1 MVKGRMKSVAT
12 ADTAQAQ
19 RAYDNLKNKMRGV
32 STEAHRGGQ
41 SMTAMSRIIQNESGK
56 IEKSIGNVGK
66 VIAGAFAF
74 REAAGFT
81 SKIIQVRGEMQK
93 LEIAFNT
100 MLKSKEKTDA
110 LMAQMVQTAATTPFE
125 LMDVASGAKSLLAY
139 GVAAED
145 VNETIIR
152 LGNIASA
159 LNIPLGD
166 MAYLFGTTMTQGKVL
181 SKDMY
186 QFMGRGIPIAEELA
200 KQFGVAKDEILGMC
214 SKGKVGFEDI
224 KKALWSMTDEG
235 GKFYNLMQEQSKTLA
250 GQLSNLSDSFDMM
263 LNDLGT
269 RIEDTASKGIE
280 AASWMLDHYEAI
292 GKAIMGLVAAYGTY
306 KAAMLTVYAVEK
318 LSKLKQNIQLV
329 MMYRKELGL
338 MTAVQQAFGKTVAK
352 TTAQQIAL
360 NTAMKANIFIAV
372 ASAVVG
378 LVAALATFNK
388 KQKEAI
394 RSAGEAETQIEAE
407 KKELEELMKVAKDEK
422 SSKEEKAKA
431 IQTINARYGDYLDN
445 MIAETASVKD
455 LSSAYDSLTASIEAK
470 YLAQLKEQ
478 MVGEKQTEYN
488 EQESDLWGYVK
499 DKILDDDNSG
509 LSAKQKGAF
518 ISEMQRYMSKFGGKH
533 NGSDIYNKFL
543 ETYSKYGGKN
553 MSSYEQGRLYSHI
566 WDFKEA
572 QGDLQVAEKAFEDFA
587 AGYSGAMK
595 KVGDAG
601 KKTEEE
607 QTTSVAEIVKEI
619 KAYQAEI
626 DKLEKKAKGKGLTK
640 EEAKS
645 LEDTRKSLDE
655 AEKKYKTYTGKEYG
669 KAGTEE
675 KAESEYLKKRQDFA
689 TKMQRAYEKAQ
700 NDLANATI
708 SAQKDGYAKEKAAL
722 EQENKEREQD
732 IKYSYEDQLR
742 QIEQLE
748 REKYMKEHGG
758 SDKGFVFDAS
768 KNELAIQLL
777 KVTTEEYAAEAARF
791 DAEMTALDEK
801 YYKNRLKLR
810 EDYLKQY
817 GTYAQKEKAIQ
828 DSYARQIKDAR
839 DRGEEDEA
847 KLLEAERDSALYDL
861 KKNYSGLYALIFAD
875 AQTLTK
881 NQLTKAIQA
890 TQEEI
895 QKATNSG
902 DIERLS
908 ELYERLREQM
918 MVQTS
923 NSASSWGFGGIV
935 KGFKDMKTAMTD
947 YETALKN
954 NDREGVNSALM
965 NQENANVLLK
975 ESLTEVF
982 DVFGELGSAL
992 ELFGGTLGEI
1002 GSVFSGLASSAD
1014 GIITAFTSKDKGAL
1028 ISTAISGVLD
1038 LVSLV
1043 GNSIAENK
1051 KAQEEWNQT
1060 VQQCAHE
1067 YTMLQLEALEYKEA
1081 NMFGVE
1087 NPYKKAIDSAKLYS
1101 ESMGELYKMQS
1112 KLENG
1117 QVQTGTKKV
1126 VDAGNVAKGVGAG
1139 AAAGAALGSIIP
1151 GLGTLIGAGIGALL
1165 GGIVGA
1171 CATKTVPIFESLTD
1185 TYGSI
1190 LKEGTET
1197 FELNPEIIADYDKLD
1212 DATKKIVD
1220 NWDEIR
1226 EKALQAEQEMRDNF
1240 SSLAGDIGSKLSDS
1254 LVNAFRNGDIYAAID
1269 DFHGHMT
1276 TVIEDVVE
1284 QLIFAAV
1291 FQDMFDTLE
1300 EKMFD
1305 SFGEGGDQ
1313 SIVDDLM
1320 WMEEEY
1326 AKRLKEYESAMTD
1339 AKETLSSQGYDAWS
1353 PDEEETERKGATKSG
1368 VTASQDSVD
1377 YQNARLTTMQGH
1389 TYEINEGVKSL
1400 KAQNTALIN
1409 NTASILRE
1417 VQGIHE
1423 DTTSISSETAAMRAD
1438 LSAVRAELSS
1448 INKNGVNIKR

>member
-1 MVKGRMKSVAT
+1 MKSVAT

-32 STEAHRGGQ
+32 STEAHRGSQ

-56 IEKSIGNVGK
+56 IEKSIGNIGK

-306 KAAMLTVYAVEK
+306 KAAMLAVYAVEK

-407 KKELEELMKVAKDEK
+407 KKELEELMKVAKNEQ
-422 SSKEEKAKA
+422 SSKEAKSKA

-518 ISEMQRYMSKFGGKH
+518 ISEMQRYMSKFGDKH
-533 NGSDIYNKFL
+533 NGSEIYNKFL

-640 EEAKS
+640 DEAKS

-708 SAQKDGYAKEKAAL
+708 SAQKDGYSKEKAAL

-732 IKYSYEDQLR
+732 IKNSYEDQLR

-748 REKYMKEHGG
+748 RDKYMKEHGG

-881 NQLTKAIQA
+881 NQLAKAIQA

-992 ELFGGTLGEI
+992 ESFGGTLGEI

-1276 TVIEDVVE
+1276 TVIEDIVE

-1368 VTASQDSVD
+1368 ITASQDSVD

-1448 INKNGVNIKR
+1448 INKNGVTIKR

>member
-1 MVKGRMKSVAT
+1 MKSVAT

>member
-12 ADTAQAQ
+12 ADTRQAQ
-19 RAYDNLKNKMRGV
+19 KAYEDLKNKMRGV

-56 IEKSIGNVGK
+56 IEKSIGNIGK

-74 REAAGFT
+74 REAAGFLNK
-81 SKIIQVRGEMQK
+81 SIQIRGEMQK

-100 MLKSKEKTDA
+100 MLKSEEKTNA
-110 LMAQMVQTAATTPFE
+110 LMGQMVKTAATTPFE

-139 GVAAED
+139 GVAAEE

-152 LGNIASA
+152 LGNIAAA

-214 SKGKVGFEDI
+214 SEGKVGFEDI

-250 GQLSNLSDSFDMM
+250 GQLSNLQDSFDMM
-263 LNDLGT
+263 LNDLGS

-292 GKAIMGLVAAYGTY
+292 GKAIMGLIATYGAY
-306 KAAMLTVYAVEK
+306 KAAMLAVYAIEK
-318 LSKLKQNIQLV
+318 MSKLKENIQLV

-338 MTAVQQAFGKTVAK
+338 MTAVQQAFGRTIAK
-352 TTAQQIAL
+352 TTAQQVAL
-360 NTAMKANIFIAV
+360 NTAMKANIFIAI

-378 LVAALATFNK
+378 LVAALASFNK

-394 RSAGEAETQIEAE
+394 RTAGEAETQIEAE
-407 KKELEELMKVAKDEK
+407 KNQLDELMKVAKDEK

-478 MVGEKQTEYN
+478 MVGEKQTAYN
-488 EQESDLWGYVK
+488 NEEADLWGFFRTG
-499 DKILDDDNSG
+499 ILADSG
-509 LSAKQKGAF
+509 LSQKQQGAF
-518 ISEMQRYMSKFGGKH
+518 TSEMQRYMSKFAKFQ
-533 NGSDIYNKFL
+533 NPQEIYNKFL
-543 ETYSKYGGKN
+543 ETYKKYGGDS
-553 MSSYEQGRLYSHI
+553 MSSRTQGKLYSHI

-607 QTTSVAEIVKEI
+607 QMTAVADIVKEI

-645 LEDTRKSLDE
+645 LESTRKSLDE

-669 KAGTEE
+669 KASSED
-675 KAESEYLKKRQDFA
+675 KAEAEYLKKRQDFA

-708 SAQKDGYAKEKAAL
+708 SAQKDGYSKEKAAL

-732 IKYSYEDQLR
+732 IKNRYQDQLK

-748 REKYMKEHGG
+748 RDKYMKEHGG

-791 DAEMTALDEK
+791 GAEMDSLDEK
-801 YYKNRLKLR
+801 YYKNRLKLK

-839 DRGEEDEA
+839 ERGEEDEA

-881 NQLTKAIQA
+881 NQLAKAIQA

-895 QKATNSG
+895 EKATSSG

-918 MVQTS
+918 LVQTS

-954 NDREGVNSALM
+954 NDREGVNTALM

-982 DVFGELGSAL
+982 DVFGELGAAMES
-992 ELFGGTLGEI
+992 FGGTIGEI
-1002 GSVFSGLASSAD
+1002 GEVFSGLASSAD
-1014 GIITAFTSKDKGAL
+1014 DIVTAFTSKDKGAL

-1038 LVSLV
+1038 IVSMV
-1043 GNSIAENK
+1043 GNQIAANK
-1051 KAQEEWNQT
+1051 EAQEEWNQT

-1117 QVQTGTKKV
+1117 QVQTGTKQV
-1126 VDAGNVAKGVGAG
+1126 VSGKNVATGVGAG

-1165 GGIVGA
+1165 GGIIGA
-1171 CATKTVPIFESLTD
+1171 CATETVPVFESLTA

-1197 FELNPEIIADYDKLD
+1197 FELNPQILADYDKLD
-1212 DATKKIVD
+1212 DATKQIVD

-1240 SSLAGDIGSKLSDS
+1240 SSLAGNIGAELSDS
-1254 LVNAFRNGDIYAAID
+1254 LANAFRNGNVRSAID
-1269 DFHGHMT
+1269 DFKSYT
-1276 TVIEDVVE
+1276 TGVMEDIVE

-1300 EKMFD
+1300 DKMFD

-1320 WMEEEY
+1320 WMEQEY
-1326 AKRLKEYESAMTD
+1326 AKRLGEYEKAMTD
-1339 AKETLSSQGYDAWS
+1339 AKDSLSKQGYDAWAA
-1353 PDEEETERKGATKSG
+1353 DEEEQRKGATKSG
-1368 VTASQDSVD
+1368 ITASQDSVD

-1389 TYEINEGVKSL
+1389 TFEINEGVKSM
-1400 KAQNTALIN
+1400 KAQHMALISNTAG
-1409 NTASILRE
+1409 ILRE

-1438 LSAVRAELSS
+1438 LSAVKSELSS
-1448 INKNGVNIKR
+1448 INKNGVTIKR

>member
-1 MVKGRMKSVAT
+1 MKSVAT

-56 IEKSIGNVGK
+56 IEKSIGNIGK

-306 KAAMLTVYAVEK
+306 KAAMLAVYAVEK

-407 KKELEELMKVAKDEK
+407 KKELEELMKVAKNEQ
-422 SSKEEKAKA
+422 SSKEAKSKA

-518 ISEMQRYMSKFGGKH
+518 ISEMQRYMSKFGDKH

-640 EEAKS
+640 DEAKS

-732 IKYSYEDQLR
+732 IKNSYEDQLR

-965 NQENANVLLK
+965 NQENANALLK

-992 ELFGGTLGEI
+992 ESFGGTLGEI

-1276 TVIEDVVE
+1276 TVIEDIVE

-1368 VTASQDSVD
+1368 ITASQDSVD

>member
-1 MVKGRMKSVAT
+1 MKSVAT
-12 ADTAQAQ
+12 ADTTQAQ

-56 IEKSIGNVGK
+56 IEKSIGNIGK

-81 SKIIQVRGEMQK
+81 RNIIQVRGEMQK

-306 KAAMLTVYAVEK
+306 KAAMLAVYAVEK

-407 KKELEELMKVAKDEK
+407 KKELEELMKVAKNEQ
-422 SSKEEKAKA
+422 SSKEAKSKA

-518 ISEMQRYMSKFGGKH
+518 ISEMQRYMSKFGDKH

-640 EEAKS
+640 DEAKS

-732 IKYSYEDQLR
+732 IKNSYEDQLR

-965 NQENANVLLK
+965 NQENANALLK

-992 ELFGGTLGEI
+992 ESFGGTLGEI

-1276 TVIEDVVE
+1276 TVIEDIVE

-1353 PDEEETERKGATKSG
+1353 PDEKETERKGATKSG
-1368 VTASQDSVD
+1368 ITASQDSVD

>member
-19 RAYDNLKNKMRGV
+19 KAYDNLKNKMRGV

-56 IEKSIGNVGK
+56 IEKSIGNIGK

-81 SKIIQVRGEMQK
+81 RNIIQVRGEMQK

-159 LNIPLGD
+159 LTIPLGD

-250 GQLSNLSDSFDMM
+250 GKLSNLSDSFDMM

-407 KKELEELMKVAKDEK
+407 KKELEELMKVAKNEQ
-422 SSKEEKAKA
+422 SSKEAKSKA

-478 MVGEKQTEYN
+478 MVGEKQTAYN
-488 EQESDLWGYVK
+488 NEEADLWGFFRTG
-499 DKILDDDNSG
+499 ILADSG
-509 LSAKQKGAF
+509 LSQKQQGAF
-518 ISEMQRYMSKFGGKH
+518 TSEMQRYMSKFAKYQ
-533 NGSDIYNKFL
+533 NPQEIYNKFL
-543 ETYSKYGGKN
+543 ETYKKYGGDS
-553 MSSYEQGRLYSHI
+553 MSSRTQGKLYSHI

-572 QGDLQVAEKAFEDFA
+572 QGDLQVAEKAFDDFA

-640 EEAKS
+640 DEAKS
-645 LEDTRKSLDE
+645 LADTRKSLDE

-708 SAQKDGYAKEKAAL
+708 SAQKEGYSKEKAAL

-992 ELFGGTLGEI
+992 ESFGGTLGEI

-1112 KLENG
+1112 KLESG

-1276 TVIEDVVE
+1276 TVIEDIVE

-1368 VTASQDSVD
+1368 ITASQDSVD

>member
-1 MVKGRMKSVAT
+1 MAKGRMKSVAT

-32 STEAHRGGQ
+32 STEAHRGSQ

-56 IEKSIGNVGK
+56 IEKSIGNIGK

-81 SKIIQVRGEMQK
+81 RNIIQVRGEMQK

-306 KAAMLTVYAVEK
+306 KAAMLAVYAVEK

-407 KKELEELMKVAKDEK
+407 KKELEELMKVAKNEQ
-422 SSKEEKAKA
+422 SSKEAKSKA

-518 ISEMQRYMSKFGGKH
+518 ISEMQRYMSKFGDKH

-640 EEAKS
+640 DEAKS

-732 IKYSYEDQLR
+732 IKNSYEDQLR

-777 KVTTEEYAAEAARF
+777 KVTTEEYAAETARF

-881 NQLTKAIQA
+881 NQLAKAIQA

-992 ELFGGTLGEI
+992 ESFGGTLGEI

-1276 TVIEDVVE
+1276 TVIEDIVE

-1368 VTASQDSVD
+1368 ITASQDSVD

-1400 KAQNTALIN
+1400 KAQNIALIN